1 MDNARAQVDVNIDG
15 WKLADIASRNMGTI
29 WYGDKQPDVRLCDED
44 SKYLEPFTLL
54 RYLRV
59 LSFQALI

>member
-29 WYGDKQPDVRLCDED
+29 W
-44 SKYLEPFTLL
+44 
-54 RYLRV
+54 
-59 LSFQALI
+59 